1 MSTSPQGVFIN
12 VKKNYLLGNRQEE
25 KSHCNFSSKMLD
37 KISGKDFKYC
47 NVESYPVI
55 TETIAII
62 IQIIKPLLRGSKTA
76 FLLF

>member
-1 MSTSPQGVFIN
+1 MGGEGFLLLNSRRVHQRKT
-12 VKKNYLLGNRQEE
+12 NYLLE

-62 IQIIKPLLRGSKTA
+62 IQIIRTLLRGSKTA